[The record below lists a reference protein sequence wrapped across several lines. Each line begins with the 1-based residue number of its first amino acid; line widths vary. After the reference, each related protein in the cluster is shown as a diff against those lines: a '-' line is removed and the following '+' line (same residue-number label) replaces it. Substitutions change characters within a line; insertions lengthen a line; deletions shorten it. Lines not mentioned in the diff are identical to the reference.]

1 MSSQQKQ
8 RTKKQKRKLVLKK
21 IVDHL
26 SMSLSP
32 LPPPVKVEEKEK
44 ADTFSVDLRAMEM
57 HVPGFWKK
65 LKTTPELLAHEYKHA
80 SGDGLPYTWQQALRY
95 EAATMA
101 QTGLQLAQTKRLL
114 NAVYDAVVDQR
125 VAAENMDAK
134 GMCEEWLTVYPV
146 KPEFVGTTYHL
157 LQIIYKDLFSTNL
170 SETPY
175 EKSVRNSSAYR
186 KLLSLTRNMAAGDHA
201 VETVVEA
208 AQIMNQL
215 SRLGEQQGGGG
226 DVQFGRGDKEVQ
238 SEAVEA
244 GLDAGLSGDQLADF
258 VGVPGDKLNETIDSC
273 AEDKV
278 REALWQQIL
287 SFKELFSG
295 KTFMTLEETGL
306 RPWKAYSKKIDPQS
320 IARNPSDPRK
330 WREPVVHETIKI
342 EQPGEEGGFTKVI
355 LLIDCSGSTGRTY
368 KDKTVISYIKSA
380 AYGLIAY
387 AKKYRIPLVTIAFS
401 DDAMLLANEK
411 DDYLKHAVKLFKLRP
426 LSNTNLDRAVHFT
439 SKVKPDKALIALMT
453 DGQVRQGD
461 IDLLLKHTSANKVV
475 IAVVDVDQQGI
486 NTVKTASSKA
496 ALYIVKPDVTG
507 KILVQYLDSVYQ
519 PEQQVTEKQQND
531 KTSINLFDR
540 R

>member
-1 MSSQQKQ
+1 M
-8 RTKKQKRKLVLKK
+8 
-21 IVDHL
+21 VDNL
-26 SMSLSP
+26 SLNLSP
-32 LPPPVKVEEKEK
+32 LPPPIKVEEKEK

-80 SGDGLPYTWQQALRY
+80 SGDGLPYTWQQALHY

-146 KPEFVGTTYHL
+146 KPEAFGTTYHL
-157 LQIIYKDLFSTNL
+157 LQIIYKDIFDTNL
-170 SETPY
+170 PETDY
-175 EKSVRNSSAYR
+175 EKSIRNSLAY
-186 KLLSLTRNMAAGDHA
+186 KTLLSLTRNMASGDHTA
-201 VETVVEA
+201 ETVAEA
-208 AQIMNQL
+208 AQIMQQL
-215 SRLGEQQGGGG
+215 SRPDEQQGSE
-226 DVQFGRGDKEVQ
+226 DVQFGRGDKAVQ
-238 SEAVEA
+238 SEAVEV
-244 GLDAGLSGDQLADF
+244 GLDVGLSGDQLADF
-258 VGVPGDKLNETIDSC
+258 VGVPGDKLSETIESC

-278 REALWQQIL
+278 REAIWQQIL
-287 SFKELFSG
+287 SFKELFSA

-306 RPWKAYSKKIDPQS
+306 KPWKAYSKKIDPQS

-330 WREPVVHETIKI
+330 WREPVVQETIKI

-355 LLIDCSGSTGRTY
+355 LLIDCSGSTGRIY
-368 KDKTVISYIKSA
+368 KDKAVLSYIKSA

-401 DDAMLLANEK
+401 DNAMLLANEK
-411 DDYLKHAVKLFKLRP
+411 DNYLKHAVKLFKLKP
-426 LSNTNLDRAVHFT
+426 LSNTSLDRAVELAA
-439 SKVKPDKALIALMT
+439 KVKPDKALIALVT
-453 DGQVRQGD
+453 DGQVKQDD
-461 IDLLLKHTSANKVV
+461 ISLLLKHTNANKVV
-475 IAVVDVDQQGI
+475 IAVVDVDQHGI

-496 ALYIVKPDVTG
+496 ALYIVRPDVTG

-519 PEQQVTEKQQND
+519 PGQPQATEKLQND
-531 KTSINLFDR
+531 KNPINLFDGR
-540 R
+540 

>member
-1 MSSQQKQ
+1 M
-8 RTKKQKRKLVLKK
+8 LKK

-57 HVPGFWKK
+57 HAPGFWKK

-80 SGDGLPYTWQQALRY
+80 SGDGLPYTWQQALHY

-101 QTGLQLAQTKRLL
+101 QTGLQLTQTKRLL

-146 KPEFVGTTYHL
+146 KPESVGTTYHL
-157 LQIIYKDLFSTNL
+157 LQIIYKDLFGTNL
-170 SETPY
+170 SETSY
-175 EKSVRNSSAYR
+175 EKSVRNSPAYR
-186 KLLSLTRNMAAGDHA
+186 KLLSLTKNMAAGDHA

-215 SRLGEQQGGGG
+215 SRLDEQQGGSE
-226 DVQFGRGDKEVQ
+226 DVQFDRGDKEVQ

-355 LLIDCSGSTGRTY
+355 LLIDCSGSTGRIY

-411 DDYLKHAVKLFKLRP
+411 DNYLKHAVKLFKLRP

-461 IDLLLKHTSANKVV
+461 IDLLLKHTNANKVV

-486 NTVKTASSKA
+486 NTVKAASSKA
-496 ALYIVKPDVTG
+496 ALYIVRPDVTG

-519 PEQQVTEKQQND
+519 PEQQVAEKQQND
-531 KTSINLFDR
+531 KTPINLFD
-540 R
+540 